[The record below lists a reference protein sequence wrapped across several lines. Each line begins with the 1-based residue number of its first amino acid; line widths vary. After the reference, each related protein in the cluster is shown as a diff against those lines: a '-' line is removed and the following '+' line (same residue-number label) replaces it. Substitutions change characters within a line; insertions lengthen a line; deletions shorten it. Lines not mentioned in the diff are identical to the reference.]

1 MGDVRDS
8 RKGLGS
14 RASVRRMEFVT
25 GMHELDASGEAE
37 RMNMHE
43 SGRFAESAEELSGF
57 AGFARRLISEYQ
69 VLK

>member
-14 RASVRRMEFVT
+14 RASVRRMEFMT

-43 SGRFAESAEELSGF
+43 SGRFAESSGELSG
-57 AGFARRLISEYQ
+57 
-69 VLK
+69 